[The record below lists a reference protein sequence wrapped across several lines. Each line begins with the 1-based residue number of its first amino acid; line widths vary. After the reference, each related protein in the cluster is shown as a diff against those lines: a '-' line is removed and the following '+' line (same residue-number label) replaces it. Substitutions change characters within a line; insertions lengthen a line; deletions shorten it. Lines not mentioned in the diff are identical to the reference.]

1 MRISATVKDYIR
13 KEIAKAMPYKE
24 CPDISDIKKEWD
36 ALRTELTE
44 NVKNAYINF
53 FTAHPEVDT
62 GYRYP
67 RDITMVELLN
77 KMSVLSSIGELIPT
91 ARTEIINFNNEIDK
105 KRQAKFEEIIVTL
118 ELGGTKA
125 DLDKML
131 KELM

>member
-13 KEIAKAMPYKE
+13 KEIAKAMHYKE

-36 ALRTELTE
+36 ALRTELEE
-44 NVKNAYINF
+44 NIKNAYINF
-53 FTAHPEVDT
+53 FTAHPEVEST
-62 GYRYP
+62 YKYP
-67 RDITMVELLN
+67 RNITMLEFLN
-77 KMSVLSSIGELIPT
+77 KSSFLSSMGELIPT
-91 ARTEIINFNNEIDK
+91 VRAEIADFNNEIDK
-105 KRQAKFEEIIVTL
+105 KRKEKLEEIIVTL

>member
-13 KEIAKAMPYKE
+13 KEIAKAMPHKE
-24 CPDISDIKKEWD
+24 CPDISNIKEKWE
-36 ALRTELTE
+36 ALQTELKE

-53 FTAHPEVDT
+53 FTVYPEVETTYKYAKDV
-62 GYRYP
+62 
-67 RDITMVELLN
+67 TMVEFLN
-77 KMSVLSSIGELIPT
+77 KMSILSSMGELIPT
-91 ARTEIINFNNEIDK
+91 ARTVIIELNNEIDK

>member
-1 MRISATVKDYIR
+1 MRVSTTVKDYIR
-13 KEIAKAMPYKE
+13 KEIEKAMPYKE
-24 CPDISDIKKEWD
+24 CPDISDIEKKFET
-36 ALRTELTE
+36 LRMELKE

-53 FTAHPEVDT
+53 FTAHPEVETTYKYAKDV
-62 GYRYP
+62 
-67 RDITMVELLN
+67 TMVEFLN
-77 KMSVLSSIGELIPT
+77 KMSILSSMGELIPT
-91 ARTEIINFNNEIDK
+91 ARTEITNFNNEIDK

>member
-1 MRISATVKDYIR
+1 MRVSTTVKDYIR

-24 CPDISDIKKEWD
+24 CPDISEVKKEWE
-36 ALRTELTE
+36 ALQRELKE

-53 FTAHPEVDT
+53 FMAHPEVETTYKYAKDT
-62 GYRYP
+62 
-67 RDITMVELLN
+67 TMVEFLD
-77 KMSVLSSIGELIPT
+77 KMPILSSMGELIST
-91 ARTEIINFNNEIDK
+91 ARTEIPKFNGEIYE
-105 KRQAKFEEIIVTL
+105 KRQAKFEEIIITL